1 MSDQKII
8 NEAYG
13 RSMVARGRDEKI
25 AALRGAFAVKIAREK
40 KDPLYDKM
48 IRFKKAYKLVK
59 RQLITKYGM
68 KGLQAARAASMSF
81 GKINNF

>member
-1 MSDQKII
+1 M
-8 NEAYG
+8 YG
-13 RSMVARGRDEKI
+13 KSMIMRGRQEKI

-59 RQLITKYGM
+59 KQLIMKYGTKATM
-68 KGLQAARAASMSF
+68 AARAAALAA
-81 GKINNF
+81 K